1 MDCGLRN
8 RPRASGDL
16 MASDGCIMWNAW
28 GLLGAWD
35 GGEWGAGGVM
45 SLPVSGKTS
54 VQASQGVPML
64 CDLEWSVTPLSL
76 SFLV

>member
-1 MDCGLRN
+1 MDRGTWQTAVHGVAKRW
-8 RPRASGDL
+8 
-16 MASDGCIMWNAW
+16 MWNAW
-28 GLLGAWD
+28 GLLGAWG
-35 GGEWGAGGVM
+35 GGEWGVGGVM